1 MRKLLDQKTIRKID
15 WLLLLNILA
24 LVCFGLLSLAAAM
37 ASPAT
42 GNEVTLSEKLA
53 NLNLNLV
60 IRQAIWFVI
69 GLVAMLIVMMIDY
82 TALRDA
88 APIIY
93 WINVVVLALLYLL
106 ATVTNNTVS
115 WYRFGS
121 VGFQPSELMKI
132 SLMLMLASMFASRPQ
147 EQKIDSFRELWKP
160 ALIVALPFL
169 LVALQPDMGTAMVLV
184 CVAAGILFVVGLG
197 KKIVLSLAGGL
208 AVCLP
213 VAWLLLSD
221 MQKNRIL
228 SFFDPSLDPTGIG
241 YNVERSQIAI
251 GSGQVTGKGMF
262 AEGHL
267 SQLSWVPVKE
277 SDFIFSVTGETFGF
291 VGGCILILLFG
302 CLLYRTLRI
311 ALRTRDRFGSIV
323 VVGVASMIFIHV
335 FENIGMTMGLMP
347 VTGIPLPFVSYGG
360 SNMLTNMISYGLV
373 LNIGSRW

>member
-15 WLLLLNILA
+15 WLLLLNIVA
-24 LVCFGLLSLAAAM
+24 LVGFGLLSLTAAM

-53 NLNLNLV
+53 NLNWSLV
-60 IRQAIWFVI
+60 MRQAIWFVI
-69 GLVAMLIVMMIDY
+69 GLVAMLLVMMIDY

-88 APIIY
+88 APVIY
-93 WINVVVLALLYLL
+93 WINVVILALLYLL
-106 ATVTNNTVS
+106 ATVTKNTVS
-115 WYRFGS
+115 WYKFGS

-132 SLMLMLASMFASRPQ
+132 SLMLMLGSMLAGRPQ
-147 EQKIDSFRELWKP
+147 DQKIETFSDLWKP
-160 ALIVALPFL
+160 ALIVILPFL

-228 SFFDPSLDPTGIG
+228 VFFNSELDTSGAG
-241 YNVERSQIAI
+241 YNVLRSKIAI
-251 GSGQVTGKGMF
+251 GSGQVAGKGMF

-291 VGGCILILLFG
+291 IGGCILILLFG

-311 ALRTRDRFGSIV
+311 ALRTRDRFGSHV

-335 FENIGMTMGLMP
+335 FENIGMTMGIMP

-360 SNMLTNMISYGLV
+360 SNMLTNMIAYGLV